1 MTDTATTTSALTGTW
16 TIDPSHS
23 RLGFV
28 ARHAMVTKVRGH
40 FEKFEGAVEV
50 NGDSPVTSS
59 VRVSADIDSI
69 TTGDEQRDGHLRSAD
84 FFEVD
89 THPTLDFASTA
100 IEHVGG
106 DEYRVTG
113 DLSIRGVSN
122 PVTLELTYT
131 GTARDP
137 FGNERIG
144 FEGATEINRKDWGL
158 TWNAALET
166 GGILVGDKIKIE
178 LDISA
183 IRA

>member
-1 MTDTATTTSALTGTW
+1 MTDTATTATLTGTW
-16 TIDPSHS
+16 TIDASHS

-28 ARHAMVTKVRGH
+28 ARHAMVTKVRGQ
-40 FEKFEGAVEV
+40 FQQFEGAIEV
-50 NGDSPVTSS
+50 NGDTPTASS
-59 VRVSADIDSI
+59 VRIAAEIASI
-69 TTGDEQRDGHLRSAD
+69 TTGDDQRDGHLRSAD
-84 FFEVD
+84 FFD
-89 THPTLDFASTA
+89 TEAHPTLSFASTS

-113 DLSIRGVSN
+113 DLAIRGVTN
-122 PVTLELTYT
+122 QVTIELEYT
-131 GTARDP
+131 GAARDP
-137 FGNERIG
+137 FGNDRIG

-183 IRA
+183 IKS